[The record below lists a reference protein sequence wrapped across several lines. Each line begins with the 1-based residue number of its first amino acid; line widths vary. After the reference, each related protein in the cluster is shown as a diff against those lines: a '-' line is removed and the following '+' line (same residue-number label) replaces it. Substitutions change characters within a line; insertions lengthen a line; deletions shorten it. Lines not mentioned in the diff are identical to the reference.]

1 MYMYVCVCVCMFL
14 YMYINIIHI
23 LLSMC
28 VCVRVCVCVCVCVIT
43 DEYIAS
49 SGLIK
54 QRVSFILFVMLFMCE
69 EFFKCLKL
77 STIVTPSA
85 TAGIA
90 YRPFLLTSN
99 QP

>member
-1 MYMYVCVCVCMFL
+1 MYMYVCVCVYVFV
-14 YMYINIIHI
+14 YVYKYNTYIIIY
-23 LLSMC
+23 
-28 VCVRVCVCVCVCVIT
+28 VRVRACVCVCVCVIT